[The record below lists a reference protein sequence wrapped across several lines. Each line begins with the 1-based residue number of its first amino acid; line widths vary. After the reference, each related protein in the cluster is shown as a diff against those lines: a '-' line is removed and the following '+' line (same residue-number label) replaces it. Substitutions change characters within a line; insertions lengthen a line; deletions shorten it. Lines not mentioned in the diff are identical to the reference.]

1 MVSKTSVPL
10 ASPCAEPG
18 ATSQHRGRGTFV
30 TQRFSLV
37 LNSWSLLLLCA
48 DVYEVRSHSVRS
60 SSLPNLV
67 AGICLES
74 GNGLPTAL
82 ALLRTANIGRF
93 NTTEARAGEAP
104 LSISE

>member
-48 DVYEVRSHSVRS
+48 DVYEVRSHSIRS
-60 SSLPNLV
+60 PPCPTLL
-67 AGICLES
+67 LES
-74 GNGLPTAL
+74 VSNPGMAYPRLSLCFEPPTLDASIPRRREP
-82 ALLRTANIGRF
+82 ARRRF
-93 NTTEARAGEAP
+93 R
-104 LSISE
+104 